1 MLSTLIAL
9 VIAVPVGV
17 GAAIFLAE
25 AVPPGPRL
33 WLSFLV
39 ELLAAIPSVV
49 FGLWGYAVLVPLMS
63 TLRVPGDE
71 SARWAGFPGSA
82 VPRAAASAC

>member
-1 MLSTLIAL
+1 M

-25 AVPPGPRL
+25 AVPPKPRL

-39 ELLAAIPSVV
+39 ELLAAVPSVV
-49 FGLWGYAVLVPLMS
+49 FGLWGFAVLVPALSHTVFPAMA
-63 TLRVPGDE
+63 RVLGWLPGFGGPTG
-71 SARWAGFPGSA
+71 SGFGLLT
-82 VPRAAASAC
+82 RASFWR